1 MSAPAISSGL
11 FEPPQFPTRQVLY
24 GIAALLAIA
33 VGPFLIWPTLADRI
47 LAANFLPHLYC
58 YLGKPGLV
66 WTHVVADSLI
76 GLSYVMISGTLVYL
90 VHKGRHDI
98 PFHWMFLA
106 FGSFIVACGGTHFM
120 EVVTVWVPVYVLS
133 AGVKIFTALVSVT
146 TAVLLPFTVPQI
158 LSLIKTAKASEAA
171 EGRFRALLEAA
182 PDAMVVADKA
192 GRMVLV
198 NTQTERLFGYRRD
211 ELLGREIEMLVPE
224 RLRGQHHPGKL
235 TEPRVPST
243 ETDAAT
249 YGLRKEGREFPIE
262 ISRSPLATEEG
273 VLVSSAIRDITE
285 RKRAEQELRESEDRY
300 RDLVEALPDA
310 VFVVS
315 EERFVFVNPSG
326 VTMLGAQKP
335 EQIVGKHLSEII
347 HSDSLESVRSRIRE
361 CYQKGVPAPPM
372 EHVLIALDGS
382 LVDVESAAIPI
393 LWKGSLAI
401 EAIARDIRERKRA
414 EEALRTSEREQ
425 HKIAEQLETERA
437 RLIEA
442 QAVAK
447 VGSWETELP
456 SLDITWSEQTHRIFE
471 TDPSYFHPS
480 RPGFVELVH
489 PEDRAKVDAAFEASL
504 EKGAPSTVQ
513 YRIVM
518 ADGRVK
524 VLEEHWKVFH
534 DGQGRPAR
542 LMGTC
547 QDITERKQ
555 SERAVLRLAA
565 IVESSDD
572 AIISKDLNGVIISWN
587 AGAQR
592 IFGYTEAEVV
602 GQSITII
609 IPSELQDEEANIL
622 RHLRAGEHI
631 EHYETSRV
639 TKQGTRVDVSL
650 TISPMKDSAGRV
662 VGASKIARDI
672 TDRKQAEEALQRSEA
687 EAKAR
692 ADELAVILDAVPG
705 MALISRDAA
714 GQTITGSRVA
724 YELLRLPYGANIS
737 KSAPE
742 GERPSTFR
750 VVRDGQELPP
760 SELPVQKAAVTGQEV
775 RESEITLLFDDGTTR
790 DVFGNAA
797 PLLDREGKVRGAI
810 GVFVD
815 VTQRKRALDAL
826 RESEDRYRDLV
837 EHSQDLVCTHDLEGR
852 LLSSNPRPARILGYE
867 VAELLAIPMRE
878 LIAPEYHEQFDAYL
892 AKMKTVGANK
902 GLMAVLTRTGERRIW
917 EYNNTLRTEGVPLPI
932 VRGMAR
938 DVTERVRAEKALVA
952 TEERFR
958 QLAESIHEVFYLT
971 EVPGHR
977 LLYVSPAYEQVW
989 GNTCQS
995 LYESPESFLDAV
1007 HPEDREAA
1015 RHVFVS
1021 HQPFL
1026 HEYRIIRPD
1035 GSMRW
1040 ISDRGFPVRDAKG
1053 EVYRLAGIAEDIT
1066 ESKQAEQALQ
1076 ESQAALARVARIVAM
1091 GELTASIAHEINQ
1104 PLAAA
1109 ATNASASMH
1118 WLAAQPPNLDEARK
1132 AVASAVREANRA
1144 SEVIAKVRALLRRAS
1159 PQMVPLDMNEVIREV
1174 LALVHSEL
1182 IRGGVT
1188 AKTKLPAGLPAV
1200 LGDRVQLQQVILN
1213 LIMNAIDAMISIS
1226 DRPRTLLIK
1235 SAKDAEG
1242 VLIQVQDSGKGLDP
1256 ENSDRMFESFF
1267 TTKPEG
1273 IGIGLSISS
1282 SIVEAHGGR
1291 LWATPAS
1298 SQGAVFQLILPK
1310 AA

>member
-1 MSAPAISSGL
+1 
-11 FEPPQFPTRQVLY
+11 
-24 GIAALLAIA
+24 
-33 VGPFLIWPTLADRI
+33 
-47 LAANFLPHLYC
+47 
-58 YLGKPGLV
+58 
-66 WTHVVADSLI
+66 
-76 GLSYVMISGTLVYL
+76 
-90 VHKGRHDI
+90 
-98 PFHWMFLA
+98 
-106 FGSFIVACGGTHFM
+106 
-120 EVVTVWVPVYVLS
+120 
-133 AGVKIFTALVSVT
+133 
-146 TAVLLPFTVPQI
+146 
-158 LSLIKTAKASEAA
+158 
-171 EGRFRALLEAA
+171 
-182 PDAMVVADKA
+182 
-192 GRMVLV
+192 
-198 NTQTERLFGYRRD
+198 
-211 ELLGREIEMLVPE
+211 
-224 RLRGQHHPGKL
+224 
-235 TEPRVPST
+235 
-243 ETDAAT
+243 
-249 YGLRKEGREFPIE
+249 
-262 ISRSPLATEEG
+262 
-273 VLVSSAIRDITE
+273 
-285 RKRAEQELRESEDRY
+285 
-300 RDLVEALPDA
+300 
-310 VFVVS
+310 
-315 EERFVFVNPSG
+315 
-326 VTMLGAQKP
+326 
-335 EQIVGKHLSEII
+335 
-347 HSDSLESVRSRIRE
+347 
-361 CYQKGVPAPPM
+361 
-372 EHVLIALDGS
+372 
-382 LVDVESAAIPI
+382 
-393 LWKGSLAI
+393 
-401 EAIARDIRERKRA
+401 
-414 EEALRTSEREQ
+414 
-425 HKIAEQLETERA
+425 
-437 RLIEA
+437 
-442 QAVAK
+442 
-447 VGSWETELP
+447 
-456 SLDITWSEQTHRIFE
+456 
-471 TDPSYFHPS
+471 
-480 RPGFVELVH
+480 VELVH
-489 PEDRAKVDAAFEASL
+489 PGDRAKVDAAFEASL

-524 VLEEHWKVFH
+524 VLEERWKVFH

-572 AIISKDLNGVIISWN
+572 AIISKDLRGVIISWN

-609 IPSELQDEEANIL
+609 IPPELQDEEANIL
-622 RHLRAGEHI
+622 RQLRAGEHI
-631 EHYETSRV
+631 QHYETIRQ
-639 TKQGTRVDVSL
+639 TKHGTRVNVSL
-650 TISPMKDSAGRV
+650 TISPMKDSEGRV

-672 TDRKQAEEALQRSEA
+672 TERKQAEEALQRSEA

-692 ADELAVILDAVPG
+692 AEELAVILDAVPG
-705 MALISRDAA
+705 MTLITHDSG
-714 GQTITGSRVA
+714 GQTITGSRLA
-724 YELLRLPYGANIS
+724 YDLLRLPYGANIS

-760 SELPVQKAAVTGQEV
+760 SELPVQKAAATGQEV
-775 RESEITLLFDDGTTR
+775 RESEVTLLFDDGTSR

-797 PLLDREGKVRGAI
+797 PLLDHEGKVRGAI

-815 VTQRKRALDAL
+815 ITQRKRAVEAL

-837 EHSQDLVCTHDLEGR
+837 ENSQDLLCTHDLEGR

-878 LIAPEYHEQFDAYL
+878 LIATEYREQFDAYL
-892 AKMKTVGANK
+892 ARMKTLGADK
-902 GLMAVLTRTGERRIW
+902 GLMAVLTRTGERRVW
-917 EYNNTLRTEGVPLPI
+917 EYNNTLRTEGVPHPI

-938 DVTERVRAEKALVA
+938 DVTERVRAEKALFA

-995 LYESPESFLDAV
+995 LYESPESFLGAV
-1007 HPEDREAA
+1007 HPEDRDAA
-1015 RHVFVS
+1015 RHAFVS

-1035 GSMRW
+1035 GSVRW

-1066 ESKQAEQALQ
+1066 ERKQAEQALQ
-1076 ESQAALARVARIVAM
+1076 ESQAALARVARIATM

-1104 PLAAA
+1104 PLAAV
-1109 ATNASASMH
+1109 ATNASASLH
-1118 WLAAQPPNLDEARK
+1118 WLSVQPPNLAEAREAMANAMK
-1132 AVASAVREANRA
+1132 EANRA
-1144 SEVIAKVRALLRRAS
+1144 SSVIARIRALLKKAS
-1159 PQMVPLDMNEVIREV
+1159 PELRPVDMNEVVREV
-1174 LALVHSEL
+1174 LALVRSEL

-1188 AKTKLPAGLPAV
+1188 AKMKLATGLPAV

-1213 LIMNAIDAMISIS
+1213 LIMNAIDAMSTIS

-1282 SIVEAHGGR
+1282 SIVEAHGGSLSAKAR
-1291 LWATPAS
+1291 ASHGAT
-1298 SQGAVFQLILPK
+1298 FEFTLPR
-1310 AA
+1310 ADYPRRTETND